1 MDTVK
6 LLGYSDDKIKRVEE
20 ALAKYK
26 NIDDGLDE
34 IKKLSLHSRKEQKPT
49 EHKTVTTNKLG
60 LKNREVRIVIGEHKL
75 LHSLNHN
82 WDLIKELSDQR
93 FVIKRLYD

>member
-1 MDTVK
+1 M
-6 LLGYSDDKIKRVEE
+6 GYSDDKIKRVEE

-26 NIDDGLDE
+26 NIDQGLDE
-34 IKKLSLHSRKEQKPT
+34 IKKLSLHSSKEQKPT
-49 EHKTVTTNKLG
+49 ENKIGITNKHG
-60 LKNREVRIVIGEHKL
+60 LRNREVRIVIGENKL

-93 FVIKRLYD
+93 FVVQKLFD

>member
-1 MDTVK
+1 MK

-26 NIDDGLDE
+26 NIDEGLEE
-34 IKKLSLHSRKEQKPT
+34 IKKLSLKSSKEQKST
-49 EHKTVTTNKLG
+49 EKKVSSTNQYRF
-60 LKNREVRIVIGEHKL
+60 KNREVKIIKGENRL

-93 FVIKRLYD
+93 FVVQKLFD